1 MKSLKFSAV
10 VAAVSLALGLASNQ
24 ASAVG
29 VQAGQSITNT
39 ATVDYTVGTVTATS
53 SSNTTTLT
61 VAEIL
66 NVTVTAQTPSV
77 PVSPGQTG
85 QAIRYRVD
93 NTGNG
98 PEAFHLVLNSN
109 VTGDNFDPV
118 AASPSIYLDNGD
130 GVFGAGDVPY
140 VAGSNDPQLNPDA
153 FAIIFVVHNIPT
165 TVTDNQ
171 TGRVTLSASAR
182 TGTGAPGTVFAGQG
196 VAGTDA
202 VVGTTGATATTLA
215 DYLVQAVTVTANKTQ
230 VVLDQ
235 FGGNRPVPGAKITYT
250 VKVDA
255 VGSGTA
261 TGMLFSDVIPPNTT
275 YVAGTLKLNGTALT
289 DGVDADAGEFDTAP
303 NNHVHVTLGNL
314 TQAGGTQ
321 TIDFAVTIN

>member
-1 MKSLKFSAV
+1 
-10 VAAVSLALGLASNQ
+10 
-24 ASAVG
+24 
-29 VQAGQSITNT
+29 VQAGQTITNT
-39 ATVDYTVGTVTATS
+39 ATVDYTVGTVTSTS
-53 SSNTTTLT
+53 SSNTTTLV

-66 NVTVTAQTPSV
+66 NVTVTAQTPTV
-77 PVSPGQTG
+77 PVSPGQTA

-153 FAIIFVVHNIPT
+153 FAIVFVVHNIPT
-165 TVTDNQ
+165 SVTDNQ

-261 TGMLFSDVIPPNTT
+261 TGMVFSDVIPPNTT

>member
-1 MKSLKFSAV
+1 MKSLKFSAL

-24 ASAVG
+24 AGAAG
-29 VQAGQSITNT
+29 VLAGQSITNT
-39 ATVDYTVGTVTATS
+39 ATVDYTVGTVTATQ
-53 SSNTTTLT
+53 SSNTVTVT

-66 NVTVTAQTPSV
+66 NVTVVAQTPSV
-77 PVSPGQTG
+77 PVSPGQAG
-85 QAIRYRVD
+85 QAVRYRVE

-109 VTGDNFDPV
+109 VAGDDFNPV
-118 AASPSIYLDNGD
+118 AASPSIYLDDGD
-130 GVFGAGDVPY
+130 GLFNAGDTPY

-153 FAIIFVVHNIPT
+153 FAIVFVVHNIPNSA
-165 TVTDNQ
+165 TDNQ
-171 TGRVTLSASAR
+171 TGRVTLTADAR

-196 VAGTDA
+196 ASGTDA
-202 VVGTTGATATTLA
+202 VVGTTGATATTQA
-215 DYLVQAVTVTANKTQ
+215 EYLVKAVTITANKTQ

-250 VKVDA
+250 VKIDA

-261 TGMLFSDVIPPNTT
+261 TSMLFTDLIPASTT
-275 YVAGTLKLNGTALT
+275 YVPGSLKLNGTALT
-289 DGVDADAGEFDTAP
+289 DAVDADAGNFDTNP

>member
-1 MKSLKFSAV
+1 MKSLKFSAI
-10 VAAVSLALGLASNQ
+10 VAAVSLTLGLASNQ

-39 ATVDYTVGTVTATS
+39 ATVDYTVGTVTSTS
-53 SSNTTTLT
+53 SSNTTTLV

-153 FAIIFVVHNIPT
+153 FAIVFVVHNIPAS
-165 TVTDNQ
+165 VTDNQ
-171 TGRVTLSASAR
+171 TGQVTLTASAR

-275 YVAGTLKLNGTALT
+275 YVAGSLKLNGTALT
-289 DGVDADAGEFDTAP
+289 DGVDADAGEFDTVP

>member
-1 MKSLKFSAV
+1 MKSLKFSAI
-10 VAAVSLALGLASNQ
+10 VAAVSLTLGLASNQ

-39 ATVDYTVGTVTATS
+39 ATVDYTVGTVTSTS
-53 SSNTTTLT
+53 SSNTTTLV

-77 PVSPGQTG
+77 PVSPGQTA

-153 FAIIFVVHNIPT
+153 FAIVFVVHNIPT
-165 TVTDNQ
+165 SVTDNQ

-235 FGGNRPVPGAKITYT
+235 FGGNRPVPDAKITYT

-261 TGMLFSDVIPPNTT
+261 TGMVFSDVIPPNTT

>member
-1 MKSLKFSAV
+1 MKSLKFSAI
-10 VAAVSLALGLASNQ
+10 VAAVSLTLGLASNQ

-39 ATVDYTVGTVTATS
+39 ATVDYTVGTVTSTS
-53 SSNTTTLT
+53 SSNTTTLV

-77 PVSPGQTG
+77 PVSPGQTA

-153 FAIIFVVHNIPT
+153 FAIVFVVHNIPT
-165 TVTDNQ
+165 SVTDNQ

-261 TGMLFSDVIPPNTT
+261 TGMVFSDVIPPNTT

>member
-1 MKSLKFSAV
+1 V
-10 VAAVSLALGLASNQ
+10 
-24 ASAVG
+24 
-29 VQAGQSITNT
+29 
-39 ATVDYTVGTVTATS
+39 
-53 SSNTTTLT
+53 

-77 PVSPGQTG
+77 PVSPGQTA

-153 FAIIFVVHNIPT
+153 FAIVFVVHNIPT
-165 TVTDNQ
+165 SVTDNQ

-261 TGMLFSDVIPPNTT
+261 TGMVFSDVIPPNTT

-321 TIDFAVTIN
+321 TIEMWRPPVRL